1 MLHHIRDLMAE
12 MFIPGVDT
20 RDQREIR
27 RSGSSRCMRDKIRE
41 RSVLAIKY
49 MVQIFITFL
58 LIA

>member
-1 MLHHIRDLMAE
+1 MAE